1 MARRE
6 DPTRKKMKELEKF
19 FVEQLEK
26 WVKIQKK
33 NEKELRYIG

>member
-1 MARRE
+1 MKK
-6 DPTRKKMKELEKF
+6 DDVTKKKMKKLEKF

-33 NEKELRYIG
+33 NEKNLWYIG